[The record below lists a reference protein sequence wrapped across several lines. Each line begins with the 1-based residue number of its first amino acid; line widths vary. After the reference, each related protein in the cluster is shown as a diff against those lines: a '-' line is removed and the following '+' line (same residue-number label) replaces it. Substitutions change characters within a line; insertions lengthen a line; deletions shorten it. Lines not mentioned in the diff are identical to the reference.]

1 MKNTDSRG
9 GFEKAWEKAFNGA
22 EMTPPEAL
30 WSRVES
36 GLYRAETVRY
46 KRRALV
52 FKWMAAASLIL
63 ATGLAV
69 HNFYLQPESRD
80 VAGRSPSIESATGAA
95 EAPGSMRKPSGTDEE
110 QLQSAVSGRDAG
122 ATPSASSPGG
132 ERDSGERT
140 AAHYT
145 ASGTRKHME
154 ETASGPDRYNQ
165 RSSGDAMANPALSL
179 PAQIAGLVPAYGG
192 VRQLPETPDHLYLVP
207 VMPTSYRNI
216 KVDADQVFYAGLN
229 VAAGRFNPNFS
240 GGPSF
245 SRAASPDFM
254 AKESANFAVD
264 RSLNVQGYGNLP
276 VEQYAPDA
284 ATSYGMDF
292 GMRVA
297 SRWILQTGFLFTAAN
312 SRATTMAYIQ
322 PQGADQRYALLS
334 TNTIQSEGSSELNI
348 TGDIELAN
356 SYSFASLPL
365 QAGYIVFEEKL
376 SLTLLAGLSTDF
388 FLGNKV
394 SDPDNFITTVQNK
407 PGDAS
412 PYRNVLFSGLV
423 GTSLGYDFAGNYRV
437 RIDPGLRLGINT
449 LTKENIA
456 LESRPNAFM
465 LSFGL
470 SYRFD

>member
-9 GFEKAWEKAFNGA
+9 GFEKAWEKAFIGA
-22 EMTPPEAL
+22 EMMPPEAL

-46 KRRALV
+46 KRRALT
-52 FKWMAAASLIL
+52 FKWLAAASLSL
-63 ATGLAV
+63 ALGLAV
-69 HNFYLQPESRD
+69 YNFYLQPDRRD
-80 VAGRSPSIESATGAA
+80 IAGRSPSIESATGPA
-95 EAPGSMRKPSGTDEE
+95 EASGSIRKSSGADEE
-110 QLQSAVSGRDAG
+110 QLQAAISGQDAG
-122 ATPSASSPGG
+122 STRPAISPGG
-132 ERDSGERT
+132 ELDSGEQT
-140 AAHYT
+140 ASQYT
-145 ASGTRKHME
+145 ASAYREQEE
-154 ETASGPDRYNQ
+154 ETASGLDIYTHRTPRY
-165 RSSGDAMANPALSL
+165 DMADPALS
-179 PAQIAGLVPAYGG
+179 PAQIAGLVPASG

-216 KVDADQVFYAGLN
+216 KADADPVFYAGLN

-245 SRAASPDFM
+245 SRAASSGFM

-264 RSLNVQGYGNLP
+264 RSLNVQQHSNLP

-297 SRWILQTGFLFTAAN
+297 SRWILQTGFLYTAAN
-312 SRATTMAYIQ
+312 SRATTTAYIQ

-334 TNTIQSEGSSELNI
+334 TNSIQSEGLSELNI
-348 TGDIELAN
+348 TGDIELVN
-356 SYSFASLPL
+356 SYTFASLPL

-376 SLTLLAGLSTDF
+376 SLTVLAGLSTDF

-412 PYRNVLFSGLV
+412 PYRNMLLSGLL
-423 GTSLGYDFAGNYRV
+423 GTSLGYDFAENYRI

-449 LTKENIA
+449 LTKENTA
-456 LESRPNAFM
+456 LEARPNAFM

>member
-9 GFEKAWEKAFNGA
+9 GFEKAWENAFSGA

-36 GLYRAETVRY
+36 GLYRAEIRRY
-46 KRRALV
+46 KRRAVVL
-52 FKWMAAASLIL
+52 KWMAAASLIL
-63 ATGLAV
+63 AMALGV
-69 HNFYLQPESRD
+69 HNFYLQPEGGEIAD
-80 VAGRSPSIESATGAA
+80 RSPSIESASGAA
-95 EAPGSMRKPSGTDEE
+95 EAPGSIRKSSGADEE
-110 QLQSAVSGRDAG
+110 QLQAAISGQDAG
-122 ATPSASSPGG
+122 AAPSAISPGG
-132 ERDSGERT
+132 GMESSGPTKSQYIASAYRE
-140 AAHYT
+140 HMEGT
-145 ASGTRKHME
+145 ASGLEGFTQ
-154 ETASGPDRYNQ
+154 YN
-165 RSSGDAMANPALSL
+165 SSDAAINPALSL
-179 PAQIAGLVPAYGG
+179 SAQISGLVPALG
-192 VRQLPETPDHLYLVP
+192 VRQLPQTPDHLYLVP
-207 VMPTSYRNI
+207 VMPTSNRN
-216 KVDADQVFYAGLN
+216 KKSDADPVFYAGLN

-240 GGPSF
+240 GGPSV
-245 SRAASPDFM
+245 SREASSGFK
-254 AKESANFAVD
+254 ANESANFAVD
-264 RSLNVQGYGNLP
+264 RSLNVQQYGYLP

-297 SRWILQTGFLFTAAN
+297 SRWILQTGFLYTAAN
-312 SRATTMAYIQ
+312 SRATTTAYIQ

-334 TNTIQSEGSSELNI
+334 TNSIQSEGLSELNI

-376 SLTLLAGLSTDF
+376 SLTVLAGISTDF

-437 RIDPGLRLGINT
+437 RIDPGFRLGINA

-456 LESRPNAFM
+456 LEARPNALM